1 LTRKKIAEEDTLF
14 IKYRDFLEKLYDE
27 SRLYRDLVY
36 LSKFARMI
44 LYVFLG
50 VSILAD
56 IFFQGPIGSFENLI
70 YWLTRTSVGKIVA
83 LFFAMSL
90 IIYGIERPRK

>member
-1 LTRKKIAEEDTLF
+1 VTRKKIAEEDTLF
-14 IKYRDFLEKLYDE
+14 IKYKNSLEKLYNNC
-27 SRLYRDLVY
+27 RIYRDLVY

-50 VSILAD
+50 VSILAV
-56 IFFQGPIGSFENLI
+56 IFFHGPIGSFEDLI
-70 YWLTRTSVGKIVA
+70 YWLTRTPIGKVIA
-83 LFFAMSL
+83 LFFAVSL